1 VVTVA
6 ARAFVIELHD
16 LTPARPHALE
26 AMLGLI
32 GDELRVRAALLVVP
46 NWYGRAPIASAAA
59 FARHVTTEGG
69 DLVLHGDTHFGR
81 SSPWHRFWHGVD
93 DEAEFA
99 RISGAR
105 AHERLS
111 RAVDAFTETFG
122 AKPRWFC
129 APRWALSRGALDALR
144 SLGVGGLLDRDGIT
158 RLDAGVRLR
167 SPVLWFDEGTRSL
180 ARSLAVPRRQLR
192 LARAMGAGLPVRV
205 ALHPRDTL
213 YRASRTAV
221 ARTIDVLRTRGWHQ
235 TSLSELCVT

>member
-32 GDELRVRAALLVVP
+32 GDELRGRVALLVVP
-46 NWYGRAPIASAAA
+46 NWYGRAPIASAGA
-59 FARHVTTEGG
+59 FARHVSTSGA

-81 SSPWHRFWHGVD
+81 LSPWHRFWHGVD

-99 RISGAR
+99 RLSGASAR
-105 AHERLS
+105 ARLA
-111 RAVDAFTETFG
+111 RAMDAFAETFG
-122 AKPRWFC
+122 SVPRWFC

-167 SPVLWFDEGTRSL
+167 SPVLWFDEGTRTL
-180 ARSLAVPRRQLR
+180 ARSLAVPRRHVR

-213 YRASRTAV
+213 YRSSRVAV
-221 ARTIDVLRTRGWHQ
+221 ARTIDVLRTRGWRP
-235 TSLSELCVT
+235 TSLSELCVA